1 MACGQR
7 AEIKLNAVSPYTNIS
22 INLFT
27 KNTTEL
33 GTEIKMNIYIDFNI
47 TEIHVLISI
56 LISVLPKFRF

>member
-47 TEIHVLISI
+47 TEIHV
-56 LISVLPKFRF
+56 